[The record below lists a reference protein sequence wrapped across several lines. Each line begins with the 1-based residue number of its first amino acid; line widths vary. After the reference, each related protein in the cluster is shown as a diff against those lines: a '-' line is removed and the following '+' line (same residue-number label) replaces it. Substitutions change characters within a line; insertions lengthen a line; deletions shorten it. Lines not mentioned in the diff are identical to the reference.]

1 MNLSVQGKPVI
12 QCLKSASCI
21 PANRKIYLVAT
32 VALSGLIALLIV
44 GYGMHR
50 SVNRLDAT
58 ESAPLSKSDDGQDL
72 GELGGTPAL
81 ASSSGDEPVDGPQGE
96 VSSSGPG
103 ASSIPLGSD
112 EHPDATESAPLSD
125 DGQDLRELS
134 ETPTL
139 TSSSGD
145 EPVDGPQ
152 GEVSSS
158 GPGASSI
165 PLGSDEHPDATE
177 SAPLSDNGQDLGELG
192 GTRTLASSSGDEPVE
207 SLESEEKSP
216 HLEVSSS
223 PESVC
228 ASSPKMTQ
236 ALHSAIRTGDQGRV
250 RELIE
255 QGADVNALGKK
266 GAALHVA
273 VFSAM
278 DTLPLTKC
286 LSVWKTGLPKW
297 KAKWFAIVNELVQRG
312 ADPSIKNE
320 SNQTVRESIN
330 DPLFD
335 SPYCFYTSSSKK
347 LSDLSNGRKLVH
359 EILDDAE
366 ACLINPRF
374 RMFLLCANAH
384 EQTGGPLGMLPV
396 ELVCII
402 KNQMGIKNVLRNYRP
417 ASARDECA

>member
-72 GELGGTPAL
+72 GELGGTPA
-81 ASSSGDEPVDGPQGE
+81 
-96 VSSSGPG
+96 
-103 ASSIPLGSD
+103 
-112 EHPDATESAPLSD
+112 
-125 DGQDLRELS
+125 
-134 ETPTL
+134 
-139 TSSSGD
+139 
-145 EPVDGPQ
+145 
-152 GEVSSS
+152 
-158 GPGASSI
+158 
-165 PLGSDEHPDATE
+165 
-177 SAPLSDNGQDLGELG
+177 
-192 GTRTLASSSGDEPVE
+192 LASSSGDEPVE